1 MIFSKTIAGVEA
13 PRNGAGSPP
22 SGRTKKSHPYYV
34 GEVVF
39 NGLNST
45 NCSDPQSV
53 YESLLTSSCGLLIRF
68 GAKLLV
74 DIVVSKALREV

>member
-1 MIFSKTIAGVEA
+1 MRAIGLKKRKANFFKDNYRGLTLV
-13 PRNGAGSPP
+13 NGAGSPS
-22 SGRTKKSHPYYV
+22 SGQTKKSHPYYV

-53 YESLLTSSCGLLIRF
+53 YERY
-68 GAKLLV
+68 
-74 DIVVSKALREV
+74 